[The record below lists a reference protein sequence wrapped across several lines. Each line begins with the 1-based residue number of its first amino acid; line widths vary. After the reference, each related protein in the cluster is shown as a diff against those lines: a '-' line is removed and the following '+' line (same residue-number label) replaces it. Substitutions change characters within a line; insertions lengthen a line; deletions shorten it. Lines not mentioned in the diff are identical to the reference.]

1 MTMNTQ
7 PTPISSHAA
16 FAANSAS
23 AQIGCQAVHSLLS
36 LPARLVA
43 GMPVPMLLRLRVPGA
58 PVPVCVWT
66 GSPEHAHDAP
76 VLADTIVFDGGELE
90 TLVLAVEAD
99 RIWHPEF
106 LGLCFE
112 KWRRPQ
118 ERLDQAAL
126 FGGANPDESVT
137 WDLARVLRRIGVELE
152 VVEFDAPPVVGPLHV
167 AA

>member
-1 MTMNTQ
+1 MHFTLGKGARLRPLRFCSKKLARSKSLAILHNGSVMTMNTQ

-99 RIWHPEF
+99 LAPGVSR
-106 LGLCFE
+106 
-112 KWRRPQ
+112 
-118 ERLDQAAL
+118 AL
-126 FGGANPDESVT
+126 
-137 WDLARVLRRIGVELE
+137 LREM
-152 VVEFDAPPVVGPLHV
+152 APPARTARSGRAVRWREPR
-167 AA
+167 

>member
-1 MTMNTQ
+1 MTMNTM

-16 FAANSAS
+16 YAAGVVHS
-23 AQIGCQAVHSLLS
+23 QAVESVLA
-36 LPARLVA
+36 LPARLVPSL
-43 GMPVPMLLRLRVPGA
+43 PVPMLLRLHVPGA

-66 GSPEHAHDAP
+66 GTPEHAHRAP
-76 VLADTIVFDGGELE
+76 VLADTIVFDGAELE
-90 TLVLAVEAD
+90 ALAIAAEAD

-118 ERLDQAAL
+118 ERLSPQALLA
-126 FGGANPDESVT
+126 GANADESVT
-137 WDLARVLRRIGVELE
+137 WDLARLLRRLGVELE
-152 VVEFDAPPVVGPLHV
+152 TVDLDCPPVVGPLHV